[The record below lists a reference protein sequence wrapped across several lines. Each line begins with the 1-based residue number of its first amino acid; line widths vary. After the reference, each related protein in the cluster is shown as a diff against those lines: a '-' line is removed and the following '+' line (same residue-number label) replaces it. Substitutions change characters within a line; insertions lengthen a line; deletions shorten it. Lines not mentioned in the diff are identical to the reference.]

1 MPAETASPVAVAA
14 VPESGATGGPAANEP
29 AADDVDIDID
39 IDIAALR
46 AAVLVLARRVR
57 QQVAGGEI
65 SSTEGAVLGHL
76 GRCGPM
82 TPGQL
87 ARAEHVQPPS
97 MTRVIELLERR
108 EFVRREPHPTDGRQ
122 ILVTRTAAGD
132 AFVQASKQVRSAWLR
147 ERIDQLDP
155 AERQALA
162 GATEA
167 LSRLAAMP

>member
-14 VPESGATGGPAANEP
+14 VPVAGATGEPSVNEP
-29 AADDVDIDID
+29 AADDID
-39 IDIAALR
+39 IDIATLR

-87 ARAEHVQPPS
+87 ARAEHIQPPS

-132 AFVQASKQVRSAWLR
+132 AFVHASKQVRSAWLR

>member
-1 MPAETASPVAVAA
+1 MLTETVTPVAVAA
-14 VPESGATGGPAANEP
+14 ATGESAASEP
-29 AADDVDIDID
+29 TTDDL
-39 IDIAALR
+39 DIATLR

-57 QQVAGGEI
+57 QQVAGDEI

-108 EFVRREPHPTDGRQ
+108 GFVRRAPHPTDGRQ
-122 ILVTRTAAGD
+122 ILVTRTEAGD
-132 AFVQASKQVRSAWLR
+132 AFVQASRQVRSAWLR
-147 ERIDQLDP
+147 ERIDQLEPGD
-155 AERQALA
+155 RQALA
-162 GATEA
+162 AATEA
-167 LSRLAAMP
+167 FSRLAAMP

>member
-1 MPAETASPVAVAA
+1 MPAETISTLAVAGA
-14 VPESGATGGPAANEP
+14 LGASGASGATGGPAVKQP
-29 AADDVDIDID
+29 PTDDV
-39 IDIAALR
+39 DIAALR

-57 QQVAGGEI
+57 QQVAGHEI

-108 EFVRREPHPTDGRQ
+108 KLVRREPHPTDGRQ

-132 AFVQASKQVRSAWLR
+132 AFVQASKEVRSAWLR
-147 ERIDQLDP
+147 ERIDQLEP

-162 GATEA
+162 AATEA
-167 LSRLAAMP
+167 LSRLAAMA